1 MRICRML
8 GWEGDV
14 SLAGDNGQTL
24 ARVCRG
30 LSVGRRLCCAPST
43 LPGLVP
49 ISPSE
54 GTRWGHDGDRRSCH
68 GFWPPITSTGGQEG
82 EGIPPA
88 GVPRSGGDAEGPRGA
103 AAAAASTPAP
113 CLLWEDSAARL
124 KGDAGGCCWVRS
136 STHGLSAA
144 GSLPSPPAAGG
155 SPHVALWGRW
165 AGCPGCLSH
174 APAAVGPGR
183 AGAELSSSWA
193 SWCPG
198 GPGGPGGPVCPTPPD
213 LLQLEA

>member
-54 GTRWGHDGDRRSCH
+54 GTRWGQTLLPWILATHHQHRG
-68 GFWPPITSTGGQEG
+68 TGGGRHPPSRCPQVRGGCRGTPWGRRRCCFHPGTVPPLGRLSRTAQGRCRRMLLGQEQH
-82 EGIPPA
+82 PWA
-88 GVPRSGGDAEGPRGA
+88 QRCGVPSLSSSSRWQPTRGPVGSVGWVPGVPQPRTRGSGAGQGWSGAELVSWWPWW
-103 AAAAASTPAP
+103 S
-113 CLLWEDSAARL
+113 
-124 KGDAGGCCWVRS
+124 
-136 STHGLSAA
+136 
-144 GSLPSPPAAGG
+144 
-155 SPHVALWGRW
+155 
-165 AGCPGCLSH
+165 CLSH
-174 APAAVGPGR
+174 
-183 AGAELSSSWA
+183 
-193 SWCPG
+193 
-198 GPGGPGGPVCPTPPD
+198 TP
-213 LLQLEA
+213 